1 MAITRPLDHGVQ
13 LWVLRHGRA
22 EPYNGN
28 DAGRALT
35 DEGRAQVAEV
45 LSRQRAQMD
54 TRGLVI
60 WSSPFLRA
68 RQTAAIAAEL
78 LDCPI
83 ARETDL
89 LLPEA
94 KPSQLLEEVYRSSSH
109 NILLASHQPLVSSL
123 LDTLCGRRGEE
134 HAMKTASLAA
144 VRCEVAAADMGQL
157 EWLVHP

>member
-1 MAITRPLDHGVQ
+1 MQ
-13 LWVLRHGRA
+13 LWILRHGRA
-22 EPYNGN
+22 EPYHGN

-45 LSRQRAQMD
+45 LSRQKPLMD

-60 WSSPFLRA
+60 WSSPYRRA

-78 LDCPI
+78 LGCPI
-83 ARETDL
+83 TLETDL

-94 KPSQLLEEVYRSSSH
+94 RPGQLLEAIYRSTSD

-123 LDTLCGRRGEE
+123 LDTLCGQRGEE

-144 VRCEVAAADMGQL
+144 VQCEVAAADMGQL
-157 EWLVHP
+157 QWLVHP